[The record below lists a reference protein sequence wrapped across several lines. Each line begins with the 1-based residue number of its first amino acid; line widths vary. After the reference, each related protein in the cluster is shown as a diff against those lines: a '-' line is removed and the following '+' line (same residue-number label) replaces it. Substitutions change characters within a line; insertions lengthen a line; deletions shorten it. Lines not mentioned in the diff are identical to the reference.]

1 MDDLE
6 VCVLNEGEEIWY
18 EFLPER
24 DFSIK
29 FYRARGFPLFKII
42 KCKEES
48 YIDCLSKHKRL
59 LAVQVEEKLR
69 TK

>member
-18 EFLPER
+18 GFLPER

-29 FYRARGFPLFKII
+29 FYRVRGFPLFKII
-42 KCKEES
+42 KCK
-48 YIDCLSKHKRL
+48 
-59 LAVQVEEKLR
+59 
-69 TK
+69 